1 MNYKAA
7 IALAAISFLSA
18 EETQKGTELEA
29 ITVSASPIT
38 AHEAFDVPC
47 QIDAITDTKE
57 ASSASMGKILSSIPG
72 VNNLSTGTQAGKPVI
87 RGFSC
92 ERIKVLSNGNPT
104 DSQTY
109 GIRHIDNID
118 PLLAERIE
126 VIRGA
131 QGVLYGSD
139 ALGGVVNVIAPE
151 YLAAKEGE
159 TLFRGTL
166 LGEYHTNNHEKAT
179 ALKTQ
184 SAIGKWGVNVAASIR
199 EADNYHS
206 GDSATWKSG
215 DAPGTLPL
223 FADELPYT
231 DFKNQ
236 SARVGVGY
244 TEEDFKFA
252 LQHTYWQSKQN
263 YLGYTPKPDFEAV
276 ASAGQKLT
284 NDETQLSAT
293 KNLGEWSIDTRVSV
307 TRNQREAAT
316 NTPYQQMQ
324 TVRGTPLY
332 LDIDTDRKDFHVSI
346 GHPMIGMFMGEVGLE
361 GYIKDQELKEGKLL
375 PSAKEW
381 GKAVYLFEEA
391 SLEKWILQAGLR
403 YDTRSVKAALEGTSS
418 YFVDHGIYDDS
429 TNNQEFASWGGSLG
443 ATYKIDET
451 WALAANLSKGFRAP
465 GIFELF
471 AGGMHGGV
479 QAFQI
484 GNPHLKEENTL
495 GVDLSLRYKN
505 EGTYSS
511 LTLYRNTVDDYIY
524 LANTGLYRNPVTGEV
539 APTGIPE
546 MKHEQ
551 TDALIEGIEWSFE
564 MPLGSLTTLRATAE
578 YIQGEDTKNDTR
590 LAYIPP
596 SNASLGITQQLGAFG
611 IGSNNELTVDMRV
624 FEAQKVAGAFEPFA
638 QYNTMPFGSADT
650 SGYALFDIGYSTQ
663 LQIGKSKVDA
673 NVKVS
678 NLFDR
683 AYRGYLDTYKGYA
696 LGMGRDISFGL
707 SMPFET
713 N

>member
-1 MNYKAA
+1 MKYTVGIVMAGF
-7 IALAAISFLSA
+7 SFLWA
-18 EETQKGTELEA
+18 EAMQKSVNLDA
-29 ITVSASPIT
+29 ITVSASPVIE
-38 AHEAFDVPC
+38 HEAFDVPC
-47 QIDAITDTKE
+47 QIDAVTDTKE
-57 ASSASMGKILSSIPG
+57 ASSASMGEILSKMAG
-72 VNNLSTGTQAGKPVI
+72 VNNLSTGSQAGKPVI
-87 RGFSC
+87 RGFSG
-92 ERIKVLSNGNPT
+92 ERIKMLSNGSPT

-139 ALGGVVNVIAPE
+139 ALGGVVNVITPD
-151 YLAAKEGE
+151 YLVADEGK
-159 TLFRGTL
+159 TLFRGEL
-166 LGEYHTNNHEKAT
+166 SGEYHTNNNEKAT
-179 ALKTQ
+179 VLKTQ
-184 SAIGKWGVNVAASIR
+184 SAVGKWGVNVAASIR
-199 EADNYHS
+199 EADNYHT

-215 DAPGTLPL
+215 DPAGDLPL
-223 FADELPYT
+223 FAGELPYT

-244 TEEDFKFA
+244 TDDDFKFA

-263 YLGYTPKPDFEAV
+263 YLGHTPAPAFEAV
-276 ASAGQKLT
+276 SSAGQKLT
-284 NDETQLSAT
+284 NNETQLSAT
-293 KNLGEWSIDTRVSV
+293 KNLGEWSVEAKVSM
-307 TRNQREAAT
+307 TKNQREAAT

-332 LDIDTDRKDFHVSI
+332 LDIDTDRKDFHVALT
-346 GHPMIGMFMGEVGLE
+346 HPMAGIFMGEVGLE
-361 GYIKDQELKEGKLL
+361 GYVKDQDLKEGKLL

-391 SLEKWILQAGLR
+391 NLEKWILQAGLR

-418 YFVDHGIYDDS
+418 YFVDQGIYDDA
-429 TNNQEFASWGGSLG
+429 TNSQEFASWGGSLG

-451 WALAANLSKGFRAP
+451 WALATNLSKGFRAP

-471 AGGMHGGV
+471 AGGIHGGV

-484 GNPHLKEENTL
+484 GNPYLEEESTL
-495 GVDLSLRYKN
+495 GVDLSLRYKK
-505 EGTYSS
+505 EETYSS
-511 LTLYRNTVDDYIY
+511 LTFYRNTVDDYIY

-551 TDALIEGIEWSFE
+551 TDAIIQGIEWSFE
-564 MPLGSLTTLRATAE
+564 MPISSMTTLRVSAE

-596 SNASLGITQQLGAFG
+596 SNASIGVTQKLGAFG
-611 IGSNNELTVDMRV
+611 ISSNNELTLDMRV
-624 FEAQKVAGAFEPFA
+624 FEEQKVAGAFEPFA
-638 QYNTMPFGSADT
+638 QYNNTPFGSADT
-650 SGYALFDIGYSTQ
+650 SGYALFDIGYSTR
-663 LQIGKSKVDA
+663 LQMGKSKVDA
-673 NVKVS
+673 HVKVS

-707 SMPFET
+707 SVPF
-713 N
+713 

>member
-1 MNYKAA
+1 MKYTVGIVMAGF
-7 IALAAISFLSA
+7 SFLWA
-18 EETQKGTELEA
+18 EAMQKSVNLDA
-29 ITVSASPIT
+29 ITVSASPVIE
-38 AHEAFDVPC
+38 HEAFDVPC
-47 QIDAITDTKE
+47 QIDAVTDTKE
-57 ASSASMGKILSSIPG
+57 ASSASMGEILSEMAG
-72 VNNLSTGTQAGKPVI
+72 VNNLSTGSQAGKPVI
-87 RGFSC
+87 RGFSG
-92 ERIKVLSNGNPT
+92 ERIKMLSNGSPT

-139 ALGGVVNVIAPE
+139 ALGGVVNVITPD
-151 YLAAKEGE
+151 YLVADEGK
-159 TLFRGTL
+159 TLFRGEL
-166 LGEYHTNNHEKAT
+166 SGEYHTNNNEKAT
-179 ALKTQ
+179 VLKTQ
-184 SAIGKWGVNVAASIR
+184 SAVGKWGVNVAASIR
-199 EADNYHS
+199 EADNYHT
-206 GDSATWKSG
+206 GDSATWESG
-215 DAPGTLPL
+215 DPAGDLPL
-223 FADELPYT
+223 FAGELPYT

-244 TEEDFKFA
+244 TDDDFKFA

-263 YLGYTPKPDFEAV
+263 YLGHTPAPAFEAV
-276 ASAGQKLT
+276 SSAGQKLT
-284 NDETQLSAT
+284 NNETQLSAT
-293 KNLGEWSIDTRVSV
+293 KNLGEWSVEAKVSM
-307 TRNQREAAT
+307 TKNQREAAT

-332 LDIDTDRKDFHVSI
+332 LDIDTDRKDFHVALT
-346 GHPMIGMFMGEVGLE
+346 HPMAGIFMGEVGLE
-361 GYIKDQELKEGKLL
+361 GYVKDQDLKEGKLL

-391 SLEKWILQAGLR
+391 NLEKWILQAGLR

-418 YFVDHGIYDDS
+418 YFVDQGIYDDA
-429 TNNQEFASWGGSLG
+429 TNSQEFASWGGSLG

-451 WALAANLSKGFRAP
+451 WALATNLSKGFRAP

-471 AGGMHGGV
+471 AGGIHGGV

-484 GNPHLKEENTL
+484 GNPYLEEESTL
-495 GVDLSLRYKN
+495 DVDLSLRYKK
-505 EGTYSS
+505 EETYSS
-511 LTLYRNTVDDYIY
+511 LTFYRNTVDDYIY

-551 TDALIEGIEWSFE
+551 TDAIIQGIEWSFE
-564 MPLGSLTTLRATAE
+564 MPISPVTTLRVSAE

-596 SNASLGITQQLGAFG
+596 SNASIGVTQKLGAFG
-611 IGSNNELTVDMRV
+611 ISSNNELTLDMRV
-624 FEAQKVAGAFEPFA
+624 FEEQKVAGAFEPFA
-638 QYNTMPFGSADT
+638 QYNNTPFGSADT

-663 LQIGKSKVDA
+663 LQMGKSKVDA
-673 NVKVS
+673 HVKVS

-707 SMPFET
+707 SVPF
-713 N
+713 